1 MATPLANSVIDP
13 PSNPTSV
20 LDDAIRGLMQGGSW
34 QFSGSH
40 LLTYALH
47 TDSSSYSWSA
57 GHVSAVAQVF
67 AAWSAVANI
76 QFQSVTT
83 GTTAQ
88 FSPADLAIVL
98 SAQLENYAP
107 NAAAIG
113 VVPDPGLADNLLT
126 LLGMTRITYP
136 HPEGDVWLNATTPD
150 VSYYAPGGLGFNIL
164 LHEIGHA
171 LGLKHPHDDGGNGR
185 PDFASLGIGNL
196 DDGMNTVMSYNDP
209 VSPSFSYGYQITPM
223 PLDILAIQ
231 QIYGANMS
239 YHVGNDSYVLAQD
252 NLVRTIWDAGGN
264 DSIVATMLPSA
275 VTISLEEGALI
286 QHGSYSY
293 TAIAYNTTIENA
305 VGSAYNDTLTGNAAA
320 NVLYGWTG
328 ADTMAGRAGDD
339 IYVVDNA
346 GDIVTELP
354 GEGIDSVHASISYVL
369 GANLEYLVLTGTA
382 AINGTGNELNN
393 VIYGNSAANVMTGG
407 AGADIYVVDQA
418 GDVIVETASVPGEN
432 DIVVSSIS
440 YTLGAN
446 LEYLVLSGTAA
457 INGTGNAMNNVIV
470 DNAALNVMTGGA
482 GDDIYFVSN
491 TGDSVTEL
499 AGAGTGT
506 DIVLSSVSY
515 TLGPNIE
522 YLILTGTAAINGT
535 GNAQNNII
543 VGNSAANALTGGAGD
558 DVFILD
564 QAGDSVTELAGGGND
579 MVQSPMSYVLG
590 ANLEY
595 LLLLEGAAIDGTGNA
610 LNNLLIGNSMTNVLS
625 GADGFDTLI
634 GGGGGDT
641 LTGGAGDD
649 TFLFNAALGGGN
661 VDIVTDFGA
670 GDFIALSAA
679 IFNGIGGAGSGMNAG
694 AFVAGNNA
702 LDADDRILYD
712 QGAGALYYDADG
724 SGVTD
729 AQLFA
734 QLVPGTVLGA
744 DAINVVA

>member
-1 MATPLANSVIDP
+1 ME
-13 PSNPTSV
+13 
-20 LDDAIRGLMQGGSW
+20 GGSW
-34 QFSGSH
+34 QFPGPH

-47 TDSSSYSWSA
+47 TDSPSYSWSA

-76 QFQSVTT
+76 QFQIVAT
-83 GTTAQ
+83 GATAQ
-88 FSPADLAIVL
+88 LSPADLAVVL
-98 SAQLENYAP
+98 SAQLDTYYP
-107 NAAAIG
+107 NTAAIG
-113 VVPDPGLADNLLT
+113 VFPDPGIADVLLSS
-126 LLGMTRITYP
+126 LGMTRVTYP

-209 VSPSFSYGYQITPM
+209 VSPSYSYGYQITPM

-231 QIYGANMS
+231 HIYGANTS
-239 YHVGNDSYVLAQD
+239 YSTGDDNYLLTAD
-252 NLVRTIWDAGGN
+252 NLVRTIWDAGGY
-264 DSIVATMLPSA
+264 DTIVATMLSSS
-275 VTISLEEGALI
+275 VTISLAEGAHI
-286 QHGSYSY
+286 QHGAYSW

-305 VGSAYNDTLTGNAAA
+305 VGSAFNDTLTGNAAA

-328 ADTMAGRAGDD
+328 ADTMTGGAGDD

-346 GDIVTELP
+346 GDVLTELP
-354 GEGIDSVHASISYVL
+354 DEGIDSVHSSISYVL

-393 VIYGNSAANVMTGG
+393 VIYGNSAANVMSGG
-407 AGADIYVVDQA
+407 TGADIYVVDQT
-418 GDVIVETASVPGEN
+418 GDVVVETASAPGEN
-432 DIVVSSIS
+432 DIVVSSINYS
-440 YTLGAN
+440 LGAN

-470 DNAALNVMTGGA
+470 DNTALNVMTGGA

-491 TGDSVTEL
+491 SGDSVVEL

-515 TLGPNIE
+515 TLGANIE
-522 YLILTGTAAINGT
+522 YLILTGTEAINGT

-543 VGNSAANALTGGAGD
+543 VGNSAANALAGGAGD

-564 QAGDSVTELAGGGND
+564 QVGDSVIEFAGGGND
-579 MVQSPMSYVLG
+579 MAQTPVSYVLG

-610 LNNLLIGNSMTNVLS
+610 LNNLLIGNSMANVLM

-634 GGGGGDT
+634 GGGGNDT

-649 TFLFNAALGGGN
+649 TFLFNTALGGGN
-661 VDIVTDFGA
+661 VDTVTDFGV
-670 GDFIALSAA
+670 GDLISLSAS
-679 IFNGIGGAGSGMNAG
+679 IFNDIGGAGGVMNAG
-694 AFVAGNNA
+694 AFVAGSAA
-702 LDADDRILYD
+702 LDAEDRILYD

-724 SGVTD
+724 SGIAG

-734 QLVPGTVLGA
+734 QLVPGTALGA
-744 DAINVVA
+744 DTINVVA